1 MKIPIL
7 QLGRILLVS
16 IQVDLTDTDAMQ
28 FQNDLV
34 NKIAATEA
42 IGVAIDITALDVVDS
57 FMARVISDTASM
69 ARLLGAEVVICGIQ
83 PYVAMTLVEM
93 GRDLIGADCAFNL
106 EQALKILGGLIALR
120 GDAVIGSGDGHGHAE
135 SA

>member
-28 FQNDLV
+28 FQNDMV
-34 NKIAATEA
+34 SKIAVTEA
-42 IGVAIDITALDVVDS
+42 LGIAIDITALDVVDS

-106 EQALKILGGLIALR
+106 EQALKILAELIVLR
-120 GDAVIGSGDGHGHAE
+120 GDAALNSGDDHGSVDPA
-135 SA
+135 